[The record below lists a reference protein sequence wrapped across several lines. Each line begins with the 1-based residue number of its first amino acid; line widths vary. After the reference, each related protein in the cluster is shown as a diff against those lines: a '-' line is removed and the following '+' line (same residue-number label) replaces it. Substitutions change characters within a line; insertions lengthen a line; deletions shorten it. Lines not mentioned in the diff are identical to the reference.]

1 MEPEEADDELTCHF
15 NSGTHFNR
23 SDWDIFPP
31 FYPKQRGDAAMNITI
46 REINAIEDFEKVQ
59 ELDLKIWGADP
70 VPSHQTMTAAKNGGF
85 VIGAFHGEKVVGFQ
99 YSFAG
104 FKNGEVYLCS
114 HMLGIDHD
122 YRNQGIGSR
131 LKQKQ
136 AEIAGEMGY
145 KKIRWTY
152 DPLESRNGYLNL
164 TKLGA
169 VCSDYIENCY
179 GEMKDGINAGM
190 PSDRFNVEWYIN
202 HPYLDERKNRF
213 ADLSITRSGLALDWK
228 QREDGLPVAITV
240 TNKDFSHHPY
250 LFVPIPVENHK
261 LKEKDPDLA
270 LDWRYKTREVFVS
283 LFSQGWAACHVI
295 HNKGELCQYY
305 VLCRRSEL
313 GI

>member
-1 MEPEEADDELTCHF
+1 ME
-15 NSGTHFNR
+15 
-23 SDWDIFPP
+23 
-31 FYPKQRGDAAMNITI
+31 ITI
-46 REINAIEDFEKVQ
+46 KTLEAIEDFEKVQ

-85 VIGAFHGEKVVGFQ
+85 VIGAFHGESCVGFQ

-104 FKNGEVYLCS
+104 FKDGEVYLCS
-114 HMLGIDHD
+114 HMMGIDPD

-136 AEIAGEMGY
+136 AEIALEIGY
-145 KKIRWTY
+145 RKIRWTY

-164 TKLGA
+164 AKLGA

-190 PSDRFNVEWYIN
+190 PSDRFHVEWLLH
-202 HPYLDERKNRF
+202 HPYLEERKTRF
-213 ADLSITRSGLALDWK
+213 ADIEITRSRLALDWRT
-228 QREDGLPVAITV
+228 REDGLPEAVAV
-240 TNKDFSHHPY
+240 HDNDFSDSPY
-250 LFVPIPVENHK
+250 LFVPIPMENHK
-261 LKEKDPDLA
+261 LKEHDPELA

-283 LFSQGWAACHVI
+283 LFSQGWVACHVI
-295 HNKGELCQYY
+295 RKQDELCEYY

-313 GI
+313 GL

>member
-1 MEPEEADDELTCHF
+1 
-15 NSGTHFNR
+15 
-23 SDWDIFPP
+23 
-31 FYPKQRGDAAMNITI
+31 MNITI
-46 REINAIEDFEKVQ
+46 REIHDVEEFEKVQ
-59 ELDLKIWGADP
+59 ELDLKIWGAEP
-70 VPSHQTMTAAKNGGF
+70 VPPHQTMTAAKNGGF
-85 VIGAFHGEKVVGFQ
+85 VIGAFHSEKLVGFQ

-104 FKNGEVYLCS
+104 FKDGEVYLCS
-114 HMLGIDHD
+114 HMMGIDPD

-136 AEIAGEMGY
+136 AEIALKLGY

-164 TKLGA
+164 AKLGA

-190 PSDRFNVEWYIN
+190 PSDRFNVEWYMD
-202 HPYLDERKNRF
+202 HPYLEERKSRF
-213 ADLSITRSGLALDWK
+213 ADLMITGSGLVLDWR
-228 QREDGLPVAITV
+228 QRDDGLPEPVAV
-240 TNKDFSHHPY
+240 TDKEFSNHRF

-261 LKEKDPDLA
+261 LKESDSKLA
-270 LDWRYKTREVFVS
+270 LDWRYKTREVFAS

-295 HNKGELCQYY
+295 RKKEEPCQYY
-305 VLCRRSEL
+305 VLCRRSKL